1 MKAVARNA
9 LACVL
14 GLAVLAGASAAVA
27 SPEACRPKVE
37 KAWIRAAPPGATV
50 LAGYATLRNDCAR
63 PWVLV
68 GIKGRDFVMAQVHE
82 TRIANGASTMRHAK
96 RTVVPARGLLR
107 LAPGGR
113 HFMLMHPRR
122 KLPEGTVLQFELLFD
137 DGLRVPVE
145 MTVRRDAPK

>member
-9 LACVL
+9 FATVL
-14 GLAVLAGASAAVA
+14 GLAMLAGASAAVA
-27 SPEACRPKVE
+27 SPSACAPKVE

-50 LAGYATLRNDCAR
+50 LAGYATLRNDCAS
-63 PWVLV
+63 PVVLV

-82 TRIANGASTMRHAK
+82 TRVANGASTMRHAR

-107 LAPGGR
+107 LAPGGY

-122 KLPEGTVLQFELLFD
+122 KLPEGTVLKFELLLA
-137 DGLRVPVE
+137 DGRRVPLE
-145 MTVRRDAPK
+145 MTVRREAPP

>member
-9 LACVL
+9 LASVL
-14 GLAVLAGASAAVA
+14 GLAMLAGASAAVA
-27 SPEACRPKVE
+27 SPDACTPKVE

-63 PWVLV
+63 PLVLV
-68 GIKGRDFVMAQVHE
+68 GIKGRDFMMAQVHE
-82 TRIANGASTMRHAK
+82 TRVANGASTMRHAK
-96 RTVVPARGLLR
+96 RTVLPARGLLR
-107 LAPGGR
+107 LAPGGY

-137 DGLRVPVE
+137 GGLRVPVE